1 MAIFPVRPKNN
12 IFPIYA
18 NGIYDPY
25 VDVTPSWPTAGAP
38 TTGQIPTKHLIALVN
53 YYVVRIISQ
62 YSQGPNAQRLIALMS
77 KQALAD
83 DILTQILYAFDID
96 SAVGVQ
102 LDIIGQYV
110 GVSRNINPATS
121 IPYWGFENYS
131 NTGNTIGFRNYA
143 QNSNTTGVW
152 ETYHSAGLPNSA
164 LNDDQYRLVIQL
176 QIILNSNDG
185 TLASIQNY
193 LNTLLPGFVSLT
205 DNQDMTLTYYVSNLY
220 TTLSTEI
227 LQQFLPKPMGVGIN
241 IVILSYGSKR
251 VLSDGNTRTTSIG
264 DTRYTSLGT

>member
-53 YYVVRIISQ
+53 YYVARIISQ

-110 GVSRNINPATS
+110 GVSRNINPAIS